1 MRVAV
6 IALGLVLA
14 PMASAQEAK
23 PEWPG
28 GSAMAVGAQY
38 RENRDYFSKLLAKK
52 QSQLMA
58 RVENKAYK
66 HDHTRLVE
74 ALKVQHAAYLI
85 YVTQECELVG
95 ALTGA
100 GGSWPS
106 TYAVKC
112 ESTLIER
119 RFRRVSDAVAC
130 IDKLPP
136 DKQAFGQENCL
147 YQLAQ
152 LNMGEWR
159 SAR

>member
-1 MRVAV
+1 MKVAL
-6 IALGLVLA
+6 ITLGLVLT
-14 PMASAQEAK
+14 PMASAQQAEQ
-23 PEWPG
+23 EWPS
-28 GSAMAVGAQY
+28 GSSMAVGKLY

-52 QSQLMA
+52 HIQLLA

-74 ALKVQHAAYLI
+74 AVKAQHTAYLT

-95 ALTGA
+95 AITGA

-112 ESTLIER
+112 EAHLIER

-130 IDKLPP
+130 IDKLPAE
-136 DKQAFGQENCL
+136 KQEFGQENCL